1 MGIVAG
7 FKFQVQAMIY
17 KSYQDLSDAI
27 RRNLWKIP
35 QDVDII
41 VGIPRSG
48 MIAALMV
55 AELLG
60 RRCASLDDFLDGNIM
75 SCGDRQT
82 LLGRGRPGKVLVI
95 DDTVNTGAAIVRARK
110 MLVTMTGP
118 YDILFGCVF
127 ARGRDAKAL
136 VNIWMEDIYVPG
148 ERWYLYEWNIMHH
161 HAHKTQ
167 AMMWDID
174 GVLCQDPPSER
185 DTKAYEYYL
194 EHAVPMVVP
203 TTPIG
208 AIVTYRLEKYRD
220 ITERWLKRHGIQYN
234 DLIMFQAD
242 SREERNATSYP
253 GRYKAH
259 QYKKSDWATLF
270 VESDREQA
278 ARICELSGKPV
289 FCYGDGKMYLK
300 CP

>member
-1 MGIVAG
+1 
-7 FKFQVQAMIY
+7 MIY

-55 AELLG
+55 AELMG
-60 RRCASLDDFLDGNIM
+60 RCCASLDDFLNGCIM

-95 DDTVNTGAAIVRARK
+95 DDTVNTGAAIGRARHLLEA
-110 MLVTMTGP
+110 MAWT

-127 ARGRDAKAL
+127 SRGRDAKTL
-136 VNIWMEDIYVPG
+136 VDIWLQDIYVPG
-148 ERWYLYEWNIMHH
+148 EKLYFYEWNIMHH
-161 HAHKTQ
+161 HAHRTQ

-174 GVLCQDPPSER
+174 GVMCQDPPPER
-185 DTKAYEYYL
+185 NTEAYENYL
-194 EHAVPMVVP
+194 ENAVPMVLP
-203 TTPIG
+203 TTPVG

-220 ITERWLKRHGIQYN
+220 VTERWLSRHGVQYN
-234 DLIMFQAD
+234 DLIMFQAG
-242 SREERNATSYP
+242 SREERRAISYP

-259 QYKKSDWATLF
+259 QYKKSEWARLF

-289 FCYGDGKMYLK
+289 FCYENGRMYT
-300 CP
+300 

>member
-1 MGIVAG
+1 
-7 FKFQVQAMIY
+7 MIY

-118 YDILFGCVF
+118 YDILFGCVC

-136 VNIWMEDIYVPG
+136 VNIWLEDIYVPG
-148 ERWYLYEWNIMHH
+148 ERWYLYEWNMPCR
-161 HAHKTQ
+161 
-167 AMMWDID
+167 WW
-174 GVLCQDPPSER
+174 CPP
-185 DTKAYEYYL
+185 
-194 EHAVPMVVP
+194 H
-203 TTPIG
+203 
-208 AIVTYRLEKYRD
+208 RL
-220 ITERWLKRHGIQYN
+220 GP
-234 DLIMFQAD
+234 
-242 SREERNATSYP
+242 S
-253 GRYKAH
+253 
-259 QYKKSDWATLF
+259 
-270 VESDREQA
+270 
-278 ARICELSGKPV
+278 
-289 FCYGDGKMYLK
+289 
-300 CP
+300 